1 MKRGVLRVD
10 EEGNKIEGPKIM
22 KGQTKPAHGYTCES
36 RDDIVLETL
45 AFARRREKSRR
56 RRELAKASRKKNR

>member
-1 MKRGVLRVD
+1 
-10 EEGNKIEGPKIM
+10 M
-22 KGQTKPAHGYTCES
+22 KGQTKPAHGYACES
-36 RDDIVLETL
+36 RDDVVLETV